1 VSFTKNDIVTAD
13 DTTPEHAKACQDQY
27 EKFNAYGGLWNAG
40 PFTPFPYHAEGGPSR
55 VGIVFP
61 GFTGGAN
68 WGGTAYDPKLGYIF
82 VNTKD
87 APGIGWMEKNPKYT
101 PGNPEGIE
109 PFIRSGPSGLGGF
122 SAIIRN
128 PDGSVA
134 ANLPCFKP
142 PWGRLIAVNA
152 ATGDFA
158 WQVPLGITEALPEA
172 KQHTG
177 ATNTAGAIA
186 TAGGLV
192 FIGST
197 ADNRFRAFDS
207 KTGKELWV
215 NKLDYT
221 ATAIPM
227 TYQGKNGKQYVAIVA
242 AAGGGGGGRG
252 RGAPAPQNQG
262 LVVFA
267 LP

>member
-1 VSFTKNDIVTAD
+1 M
-13 DTTPEHAKACQDQY
+13 Q
-27 EKFNAYGGLWNAG
+27 
-40 PFTPFPYHAEGGPSR
+40 
-55 VGIVFP
+55 
-61 GFTGGAN
+61 
-68 WGGTAYDPKLGYIF
+68 
-82 VNTKD
+82 
-87 APGIGWMEKNPKYT
+87 KNPKYT

-122 SAIIRN
+122 SAILRN

-158 WQVPLGITEALPEA
+158 WEVPLGITEALPEG

-177 ATNTAGAIA
+177 TTNTAGAIA

-207 KTGKELWV
+207 KTGKEIWV
-215 NKLDYT
+215 TKLDYT

-227 TYQGKNGKQYVAIVA
+227 TYAGKNGKQYVAIVA
-242 AAGGGGGGRG
+242 AAGGGGGRGG
-252 RGAPAPQNQG
+252 RGAGAPAAQNQG